1 MKSENPPRF
10 RDVCGSE
17 GSRRTSGATSIT
29 VRGRSP
35 CSQITHRAGVFGR
48 RSGES
53 WMVPPRPEHVLR
65 GSPVF
70 CDALIACLGTCETG
84 FSFCA
89 KGGVAM
95 AYNEKQTQCITL
107 LQETAKALGRL
118 PQKSD
123 FSPEV
128 MGQIKNLL
136 GPWPRALEAAGLKAQ
151 NTRQEQK
158 LQKRIRAK
166 RRRTQSKLAGERRNE
181 HG

>member
-1 MKSENPPRF
+1 
-10 RDVCGSE
+10 
-17 GSRRTSGATSIT
+17 
-29 VRGRSP
+29 
-35 CSQITHRAGVFGR
+35 
-48 RSGES
+48 
-53 WMVPPRPEHVLR
+53 
-65 GSPVF
+65 
-70 CDALIACLGTCETG
+70 
-84 FSFCA
+84 
-89 KGGVAM
+89 M

-128 MGQIKNLL
+128 IGQIKNLL

-181 HG
+181 NG